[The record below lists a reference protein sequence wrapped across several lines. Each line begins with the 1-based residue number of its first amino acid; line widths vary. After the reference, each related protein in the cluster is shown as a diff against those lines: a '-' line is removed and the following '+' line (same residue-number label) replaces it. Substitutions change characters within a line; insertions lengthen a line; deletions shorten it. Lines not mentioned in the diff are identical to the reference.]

1 MYAGC
6 SMSFGTGQR
15 NSCSPSK
22 APPPGRVDTSRQ
34 LRELRT
40 RLKAMTLDAF
50 IITGD
55 DAHQVSYGLTS
66 SNNNI

>member
-1 MYAGC
+1 
-6 SMSFGTGQR
+6 
-15 NSCSPSK
+15 
-22 APPPGRVDTSRQ
+22 
-34 LRELRT
+34 
-40 RLKAMTLDAF
+40 MTLDAF